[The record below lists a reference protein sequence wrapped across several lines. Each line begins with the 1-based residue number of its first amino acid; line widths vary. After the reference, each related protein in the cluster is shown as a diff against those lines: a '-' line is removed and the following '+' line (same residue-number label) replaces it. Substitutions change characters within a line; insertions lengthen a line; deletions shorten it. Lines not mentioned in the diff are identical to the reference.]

1 MDLDRR
7 CPPRFRVLFHL
18 LALCCA
24 FLAGSHES
32 AARAR
37 APLSPGL
44 WRAWL
49 DSPGGELP
57 FGLELQQGPGKG
69 GWRAFILNPPE
80 RIAVARVT
88 LDKDKGQLV
97 FDMAP
102 YDSTLRATPA
112 ADGMSLD
119 GTWRKR
125 RDAKTWV
132 EMPFHA
138 RRPSVVG
145 DVGGEARRF
154 RTDPAAAAGPAA
166 ALSDRWAV
174 TFSSDKDPAVA
185 ILATQAPDRVTGTIL
200 TATGDYRYLAGN
212 LDGARLRL
220 SCFDGAHAFLFD
232 ARLESA
238 SGTAG
243 AAMPTL
249 RGDFWSSDRWHE
261 TWVARPDPRA
271 ALADTFAQNR
281 WNENVALTDVRF
293 PDLKGQMRSLA
304 DPAFAGKARIL
315 QVFGS
320 WCPNCN
326 DETAYLVELDRRY
339 RSRGL
344 SILGLA
350 FEATGELERDT
361 EQVRRFAAHHH
372 VEYPV
377 LVAGLS
383 DKEQASKTFPLLDR
397 VRAYPTTIFL
407 HADGRLRVIHTGF
420 AGPATGEE
428 HRQLRQQFE
437 TLIEEL
443 LAETPSVR
451 R

>member
-7 CPPRFRVLFHL
+7 CSPRFRGFFHLFVLFC
-18 LALCCA
+18 AL
-24 FLAGSHES
+24 LAGSPKS

-37 APLSPGL
+37 APLSPGH

-57 FGLELQQGPGKG
+57 FGLELQQDKG

-102 YDSTLRATPA
+102 YDSILRATPA

-119 GTWRKR
+119 GTWHKR
-125 RDAKTWV
+125 RDAQTWV

-138 RRPSVVG
+138 RRSS
-145 DVGGEARRF
+145 GGESRRF
-154 RTDPAAAAGPAA
+154 RADPAAAGVPAA
-166 ALSDRWAV
+166 ALADRWAV

-200 TATGDYRYLAGN
+200 TSTGDYRYLAGN
-212 LDGARLRL
+212 LDAARLRL

-232 ARLESA
+232 ARLENASSA
-238 SGTAG
+238 TG
-243 AAMPTL
+243 AAAVPTL

-281 WNENVALTDVRF
+281 WNDHVTLADVRF

-383 DKEQASKTFPLLDR
+383 DKEQASKTLPLLDR

-407 HADGRLRVIHTGF
+407 HADGRLRAIHTGF

-443 LAETPSVR
+443 LTEAPSAR

>member
-1 MDLDRR
+1 MDPERR
-7 CPPRFRVLFHL
+7 YPPRARALFLL
-18 LALCCA
+18 LALLCA
-24 FLAGSHES
+24 SLAGSQES

-37 APLSPGL
+37 TPLSSGL

-57 FGLELQQGPGKG
+57 FGLELQQDLGKG
-69 GWRAFILNPPE
+69 GWRAVILNPPE
-80 RIAVARVT
+80 RITVARVT
-88 LDKDKGQLV
+88 FDKGKGQLI

-102 YDSTLRATPA
+102 YDSTLRATAA

-138 RRPSVVG
+138 RRSPAP
-145 DVGGEARRF
+145 GGEARRF
-154 RTDPAAAAGPAA
+154 QLDPAAAGAPAA
-166 ALSDRWAV
+166 TLADRWAV

-185 ILATQAPDRVTGTIL
+185 ILATEAPDRVTGTIL

-212 LDGARLRL
+212 FDGTRLRL

-238 SGTAG
+238 GGATGA

-281 WNENVALTDVRF
+281 WNDGVALADVRF

-407 HADGRLRVIHTGF
+407 HADGRLRAIHTGF

-428 HRQLRQQFE
+428 HRQLRKQFE
-437 TLIEEL
+437 AFIEEL
-443 LAETPSVR
+443 LTEAPSAR

>member
-1 MDLDRR
+1 MKLDRR
-7 CPPRFRVLFHL
+7 PSRSPVFFLIGSLCAL
-18 LALCCA
+18 LAGA
-24 FLAGSHES
+24 SES
-32 AARAR
+32 AARGR
-37 APLSPGL
+37 TPLSPGL

-49 DSPGGELP
+49 ESPGGELP
-57 FGLELQQGPGKG
+57 FGVELQEDKG

-80 RIAVARVT
+80 RLAVARVT
-88 LDKDKGQLV
+88 LEKEKGQLL

-102 YDSTLRATPA
+102 YDSTVRATLG
-112 ADGMSLD
+112 ADGQSLD

-138 RRPSVVG
+138 RRSA
-145 DVGGEARRF
+145 GGEARRF
-154 RTDPAAAAGPAA
+154 QADPAAAGVPAA
-166 ALSDRWAV
+166 TLAERWAV

-185 ILATQAPDRVTGTIL
+185 ILATQAPDRVTGTFL

-212 LDGARLRL
+212 LDGGRLRL

-232 ARLESA
+232 ARLEPA
-238 SGTAG
+238 RGAAG
-243 AAMPTL
+243 AAAAPTL

-261 TWVARPDPRA
+261 TWVAQPDPRA

-281 WNENVALTDVRF
+281 WNDGVALADVKF

-304 DPAFAGKARIL
+304 DPAFGGKARIL

-326 DETAYLVELDRRY
+326 DEAAYLVELDRRY
-339 RSRGL
+339 RGRGL

-350 FEATGELERDT
+350 FEATGELQRDT

-407 HADGRLRVIHTGF
+407 HADGRLRAIHTGF

-428 HRQLRQQFE
+428 HRQLRRQFE
-437 TLIEEL
+437 AIIEEL
-443 LAETPSVR
+443 LAETPSAR